1 MDGIEKAMSATSIGD
16 TVTLRE
22 IKENTYIRGKYGLK
36 LISSKEIDTK
46 IISNFHRQSR
56 L

>member
-1 MDGIEKAMSATSIGD
+1 MNGIEKALSVTEIGD

-22 IKENTYIRGKYGLK
+22 IKENTYKRGKYGLK

-46 IISNFHRQSR
+46 VISNLHHQSQS
-56 L
+56 